1 MAPTCIPMR
10 TSDVNGM
17 ISRLRHMFDIMP
29 VYIVELTSEGQA
41 HIYIYIYID
50 TCSLTRQLTLSVIGH
65 FGDACATA
73 SG

>member
-1 MAPTCIPMR
+1 
-10 TSDVNGM
+10 
-17 ISRLRHMFDIMP
+17 MFDIMP